1 MCKKLIYLACFV
13 LVLSVTGNAS
23 AELVARWKLDEASG
37 TTTEDSK
44 GDNDGTLYGDTS
56 WAAGILDGA
65 LSFDGDGDYVDCG
78 NDPIFNPT
86 GSFSITFWAYI
97 NDWGNPWGRSI
108 IGKGGDQD
116 RGGWSVRRFE
126 DDTIDFCGANLTGDG
141 SGEGEN
147 HNMNSNTA
155 PPLNEWFHIAC
166 VYDVNNMAYIY
177 FNGELDR
184 KRPTTGA
191 VAVTDASLYLG
202 TRGNTAGTAPDD
214 WGDSFFDG
222 MLDDVRFY
230 DHALEQTK
238 LESIMAGEEE
248 LPSPLASMPVP
259 ADGDIIKET
268 WTTLSWEP
276 GYFAASHD
284 VYFGDNFDD
293 VNDGTGEAFRGNQG
307 ETYIFAGFPGFPY
320 PDGLEL
326 GTTYYWRIDEIND
339 VDPNSPWKGDVWSF
353 SIAPKTAYNPNP
365 PDGAE
370 FVDPEVELSWEA
382 GFGAILNTVYIGD
395 DFDDVD
401 NATGGSPQ
409 KTTTYDPGP
418 LGLEKVYYWRVDESD
433 AAATYK
439 GDIWS
444 FKTVNFLVVDDF
456 EDYNDYPPD
465 DIFSTWKDGYNIETN
480 GALIGYDEPDIDA
493 GEHFVETTIVHGG
506 DQSMPYFYNNIGT
519 ANYSEAGRTL
529 DGSGRDWTAEGV
541 TDLSLWFMGL
551 PASVGSFVE
560 GPVGTYT
567 MTGSGAD
574 IWGTSDEFHFAFRQ
588 LDGIGSII
596 AKVESVSDTNPW
608 AKAGVMIR
616 ESLEPGSKHAVVC
629 LTPGNGVALQGRL
642 DTDRDSFNTDLS
654 GITAPHWVKLER
666 TLIGDFIAYHSADG
680 SAWEILDIQER
691 ILMAKNV
698 YIGLAVTAHNAEATC
713 EAVFSNVTISGT
725 VGPQWTNQDIGIISN
740 DAEPMY
746 VAVSNAAG
754 APAVVYHNDPDAAQ
768 IDAWTEW
775 IIPLQTFADQGVD
788 LTDVDRI
795 AIGFGNKGDSTTNG
809 GSGIMYFDNIRLYLP
824 R

>member
-1 MCKKLIYLACFV
+1 
-13 LVLSVTGNAS
+13 
-23 AELVARWKLDEASG
+23 
-37 TTTEDSK
+37 
-44 GDNDGTLYGDTS
+44 
-56 WAAGILDGA
+56 
-65 LSFDGDGDYVDCG
+65 
-78 NDPIFNPT
+78 
-86 GSFSITFWAYI
+86 
-97 NDWGNPWGRSI
+97 
-108 IGKGGDQD
+108 
-116 RGGWSVRRFE
+116 
-126 DDTIDFCGANLTGDG
+126 
-141 SGEGEN
+141 
-147 HNMNSNTA
+147 
-155 PPLNEWFHIAC
+155 
-166 VYDVNNMAYIY
+166 
-177 FNGELDR
+177 
-184 KRPTTGA
+184 
-191 VAVTDASLYLG
+191 
-202 TRGNTAGTAPDD
+202 
-214 WGDSFFDG
+214 
-222 MLDDVRFY
+222 
-230 DHALEQTK
+230 
-238 LESIMAGEEE
+238 
-248 LPSPLASMPVP
+248 
-259 ADGDIIKET
+259 
-268 WTTLSWEP
+268 
-276 GYFAASHD
+276 
-284 VYFGDNFDD
+284 
-293 VNDGTGEAFRGNQG
+293 
-307 ETYIFAGFPGFPY
+307 
-320 PDGLEL
+320 
-326 GTTYYWRIDEIND
+326 
-339 VDPNSPWKGDVWSF
+339 
-353 SIAPKTAYNPNP
+353 
-365 PDGAE
+365 
-370 FVDPEVELSWEA
+370 
-382 GFGAILNTVYIGD
+382 
-395 DFDDVD
+395 
-401 NATGGSPQ
+401 
-409 KTTTYDPGP
+409 
-418 LGLEKVYYWRVDESD
+418 
-433 AAATYK
+433 
-439 GDIWS
+439 
-444 FKTVNFLVVDDF
+444 
-456 EDYNDYPPD
+456 
-465 DIFSTWKDGYNIETN
+465 
-480 GALIGYDEPDIDA
+480 
-493 GEHFVETTIVHGG
+493 
-506 DQSMPYFYNNIGT
+506 
-519 ANYSEAGRTL
+519 
-529 DGSGRDWTAEGV
+529 
-541 TDLSLWFMGL
+541 
-551 PASVGSFVE
+551 
-560 GPVGTYT
+560 